1 MKVEINLYATLN
13 RYLPDHVRDADHMIE
28 VSEGITVSE
37 LLQQL
42 NIPADQVKLIFLNGV
57 HAGGDAVLEDGGRVG
72 VFPPVGGG

>member
-13 RYLPDHVRDADHMIE
+13 RYLPDHVREADGIIE
-28 VSEGITVSE
+28 VNKGISIGE

-42 NIPADQVKLIFLNGV
+42 NLPAEKVKLIFLNGV
-57 HAGGDAVLEDGGRVG
+57 HASGDAVLEEGSRVG